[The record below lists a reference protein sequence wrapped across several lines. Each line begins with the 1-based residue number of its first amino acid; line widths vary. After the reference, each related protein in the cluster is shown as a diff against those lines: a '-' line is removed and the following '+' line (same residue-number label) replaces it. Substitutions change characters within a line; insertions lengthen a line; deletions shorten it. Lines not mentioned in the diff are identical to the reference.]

1 MLAARGWRTDGAGD
15 ARRWRAHAGRTTLKA
30 MLISLSLKAQ
40 GERRRGA
47 SKTPLEN
54 DVEFLLGHSGPP
66 SLEELINDSFFFFEA
81 SSLLQ

>member
-1 MLAARGWRTDGAGD
+1 MQVMLDDGG
-15 ARRWRAHAGRTTLKA
+15 HAGRTTLKA

-40 GERRRGA
+40 GEHCRGA

-66 SLEELINDSFFFFEA
+66 SLEELINDSLFYVKPLLCC
-81 SSLLQ
+81 SSMS